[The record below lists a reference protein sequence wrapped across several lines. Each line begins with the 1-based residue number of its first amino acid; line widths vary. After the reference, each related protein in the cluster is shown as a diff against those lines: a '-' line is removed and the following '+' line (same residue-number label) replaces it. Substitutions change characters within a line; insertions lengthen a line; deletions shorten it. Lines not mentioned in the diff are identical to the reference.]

1 MSIFLQKYIFGRS
14 SMTIEIRISNAIQT
28 TVFASS

>member
-1 MSIFLQKYIFGRS
+1 MSISIQKYIFGQS
-14 SMTIEIRISNAIQT
+14 SMTIKIRISNAIQT